1 MSGAVQKNLILILLK
16 LGMRKGFLPYIEI
29 SFLGIA
35 FKLNLN
41 LVDPIITGMAT
52 VWTFIT
58 LDSSSVPKDSP
69 LKRKVKE
76 AYYGCPLEVIP
87 T

>member
-1 MSGAVQKNLILILLK
+1 MSGAVQNILILLK

-29 SFLGIA
+29 SSLGIA

-58 LDSSSVPKDSP
+58 LDSSSVSKEG
-69 LKRKVKE
+69 KRGILWMSFGSNSNLMDVFFQ
-76 AYYGCPLEVIP
+76 
-87 T
+87 